1 MRNLANQKILDKKQ
15 EIIDEIAEKT
25 KSATATVLFEYQ
37 GLTVDET
44 NELRRT
50 LKESDS
56 EFKIYKNTLVKRA
69 FDTLKIDLND
79 DLKGPKAMAFGTDA
93 VAPVKVLY
101 DFAKKHPA
109 LVVKVG
115 LIDGEKTDEAKL
127 KELSKLPSRDGLLTM
142 LASGIIYPLKSL
154 SICLDLYRQ
163 DLEKEEN

>member
-1 MRNLANQKILDKKQ
+1 MANQKILDKKQ

-25 KSATATVLFEYQ
+25 KNASAMVLFEYQ
-37 GLTVDET
+37 GLTVEET
-44 NELRRT
+44 NELRRA

-69 FDTLKIDLND
+69 FDSLKIDLD
-79 DLKGPKAMAFGTDA
+79 EDLKGPKAMAFGTDA

-127 KELSKLPSRDGLLTM
+127 SELSKLPSRDGLLTM
-142 LASGIIYPLKSL
+142 LASGLIYPLKSL

-163 DLEKEEN
+163 NLEKEEN